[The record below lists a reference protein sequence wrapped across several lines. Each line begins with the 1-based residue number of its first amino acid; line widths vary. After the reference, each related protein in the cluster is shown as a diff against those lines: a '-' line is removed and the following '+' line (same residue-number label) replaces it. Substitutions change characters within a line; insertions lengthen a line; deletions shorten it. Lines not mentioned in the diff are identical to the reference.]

1 MDTISICGNSKN
13 TKKHSKRRQLEDI
26 TVNDNTIEETFPWL
40 LEFNKIVC
48 SSTGNRSYRHLERL
62 LLLYTQ
68 NVLSSVKASNV
79 KFNNTINLKNNINNI
94 LIFFHLYW
102 LDIKQEIVDHSS
114 YLNKMS
120 TLLSIYIDMETSRQ
134 DMETSR
140 QEIVKILAALYI
152 YLNNSEE
159 HIFRVLLRIK
169 HMTEK
174 YTQICNHIFM
184 KNFSNL
190 KIKTTS
196 LTDVAYIRYLL
207 AFKMWRNMEN
217 LSEEKR
223 EEIDKLAL
231 MLLGPRMPKLRD
243 ELSKFVPRPKN
254 QKNETLCLLKSNLFE
269 MYKHFLLFE
278 DEMDKHFLLLEDKMD
293 KYSLLLEDKIDNS
306 ADLQYTKVVYVGQNC
321 LKSQKH
327 PMSLLHR
334 SNPNRS
340 IPTSNQ
346 EVNKDFLNSLQND
359 NMPLSMN
366 GNKSLE
372 QTYLQKKERRN
383 LKSLKQEKKENPGE
397 PEVIDL
403 TEDDEIL
410 CETKRKKIKHNLD
423 KITKQDL
430 KIMKNKKY
438 INSIK
443 HSSGFM
449 ANVNTEK
456 SSNRDSKSTVEKVR
470 LKYKSIP
477 NNKISDST
485 ESYTS
490 ISNRLSLNNNHHI
503 NLQKSEHLNVIKNQM
518 NSTYPEFVKEN
529 ETQFDNSHYIK
540 SSMFVDRDIKEFNVT
555 TNVLKEN
562 KPENISSHMT
572 YMTADATGLYKN
584 IMMQSKETL
593 TSQEENVIPLLKDII
608 PLLNMCQNDIVDQ
621 HSFKQ
626 EIPISPNCNTTQ
638 NSYKCWETT
647 PRDIKYLRIQKLKSI
662 NDHNSQVTDYFITCH
677 QGNEYEECC
686 TKSDCKP
693 FVFPNSNDSTTQE
706 HNTFSDDKND
716 VKLSCNTKII
726 LPKYNLHQLHKYNI
740 LTNISDC
747 NAHYVAHHI
756 DDIVIMTCCNMHDE
770 KIMQCLYNS
779 NDMYTTFNKDQIV
792 ESSLNDQ
799 NVNLDNKRKYDYG
812 HGSKH
817 SETTITMIK
826 TQQERSDCGT
836 SMSND
841 QLHLSERFLFNIDS
855 IDMDSKEANEIMK
868 NCIND
873 SENISFLHNPIE
885 ILESLEN
892 VVSKETTDF
901 LLSSKQ
907 SPFELDNV
915 YTNTFL
921 RENHILCN
929 NQNNAINSNV
939 NPIAFHLNNIT
950 TNNTFL

>member
-1 MDTISICGNSKN
+1 MDTIFMCENSKN
-13 TKKHSKRRQLEDI
+13 TKERSKPQQPEDK
-26 TVNDNTIEETFPWL
+26 TVNDNNAIEEAFPWL

-62 LLLYTQ
+62 LLFYTQ

-79 KFNNTINLKNNINNI
+79 KCSDAINLKNNINNI

-102 LDIKQEIVDHSS
+102 LDIKQEIADHSL

-120 TLLSIYIDMETSRQ
+120 ALLSVYI

-140 QEIVKILAALYI
+140 QEIVKIFAALYI

-174 YTQICNHIFM
+174 YTQIYNHIFM
-184 KNFSNL
+184 KSFSNL

-196 LTDVAYIRYLL
+196 LTDVAYIRYLF
-207 AFKMWRNMEN
+207 AFKMWKKMEK
-217 LSEEKR
+217 LSDKK

-243 ELSKFVPRPKN
+243 ELLKFVPRPPKI
-254 QKNETLCLLKSNLFE
+254 QKNETLWLLRSNLFE
-269 MYKHFLLFE
+269 MHKHFLLFE

-306 ADLQYTKVVYVGQNC
+306 ADLQCTKVVSVDQNC
-321 LKSQKH
+321 LKSQKQ
-327 PMSLLHR
+327 MSLLHR
-334 SNPNRS
+334 SNSNRS
-340 IPTSNQ
+340 IPTSNR
-346 EVNKDFLNSLQND
+346 EVNKDYLNGLQND
-359 NMPLSMN
+359 NMPLGIN
-366 GNKSLE
+366 RNKSLK
-372 QTYLQKKERRN
+372 QTHLQKKKRSG
-383 LKSLKQEKKENPGE
+383 LKSLKEIKEKSGE
-397 PEVIDL
+397 PQVIDL
-403 TEDDEIL
+403 TGDDESVP
-410 CETKRKKIKHNLD
+410 CKIK
-423 KITKQDL
+423 
-430 KIMKNKKY
+430 
-438 INSIK
+438 
-443 HSSGFM
+443 
-449 ANVNTEK
+449 K
-456 SSNRDSKSTVEKVR
+456 SSNRDSKSTVEKVC
-470 LKYKSIP
+470 LEHKPIP
-477 NNKISDST
+477 NNKMSNST

-490 ISNRLSLNNNHHI
+490 ISNRPSLNNIYHENH
-503 NLQKSEHLNVIKNQM
+503 QKSGHLNVIKNQGNNM
-518 NSTYPEFVKEN
+518 YPEFVKEN
-529 ETQFDNSHYIK
+529 ETQFDYNSHYIK
-540 SSMFVDRDIKEFNVT
+540 SSMFVDQDIKEFNVT
-555 TNVLKEN
+555 TNVLKES
-562 KPENISSHMT
+562 KPENHHAISSHMT
-572 YMTADATGLYKN
+572 YMTGNATDLYNN
-584 IMMQSKETL
+584 IMTQSKETL
-593 TSQEENVIPLLKDII
+593 TSQEESVIPLLKDII
-608 PLLNMCQNDIVDQ
+608 PLLKLCQNDIVDQ

-626 EIPISPNCNTTQ
+626 EIPISTNCNTTQ
-638 NSYKCWETT
+638 KSYNICWETM

-662 NDHNSQVTDYFITCH
+662 NNHNSQVTDYFITCH
-677 QGNEYEECC
+677 QGNKYEDCC

-693 FVFPNSNDSTTQE
+693 FVFPNNNDSTAQE
-706 HNTFSDDKND
+706 HNTFTDNKND
-716 VKLSCNTKII
+716 VKLSCNTKIIYII
-726 LPKYNLHQLHKYNI
+726 LPKYNLHQLHKYNL

-756 DDIVIMTCCNMHDE
+756 DDIVIMTCCDMHAE

-779 NDMYTTFNKDQIV
+779 NDMYTTFTKDQIV
-792 ESSLNDQ
+792 GSSLNDQ

-817 SETTITMIK
+817 SETTITTIK
-826 TQQERSDCGT
+826 TQQERSDCDT

-841 QLHLSERFLFNIDS
+841 RLHLSERFLSNIDF

-892 VVSKETTDF
+892 IVSKETTDF

-915 YTNTFL
+915 HTNTFL
-921 RENHILCN
+921 REKDILCN

-950 TNNTFL
+950 TDNTFL

>member
-1 MDTISICGNSKN
+1 M
-13 TKKHSKRRQLEDI
+13 E
-26 TVNDNTIEETFPWL
+26 
-40 LEFNKIVC
+40 
-48 SSTGNRSYRHLERL
+48 GNRANKNRA
-62 LLLYTQ
+62 Q
-68 NVLSSVKASNV
+68 NALTYIK
-79 KFNNTINLKNNINNI
+79 
-94 LIFFHLYW
+94 IFFE
-102 LDIKQEIVDHSS
+102 DDPKKE
-114 YLNKMS
+114 
-120 TLLSIYIDMETSRQ
+120 
-134 DMETSR
+134 
-140 QEIVKILAALYI
+140 A
-152 YLNNSEE
+152 
-159 HIFRVLLRIK
+159 K
-169 HMTEK
+169 H
-174 YTQICNHIFM
+174 
-184 KNFSNL
+184 
-190 KIKTTS
+190 
-196 LTDVAYIRYLL
+196 
-207 AFKMWRNMEN
+207 
-217 LSEEKR
+217 
-223 EEIDKLAL
+223 
-231 MLLGPRMPKLRD
+231 
-243 ELSKFVPRPKN
+243 
-254 QKNETLCLLKSNLFE
+254 
-269 MYKHFLLFE
+269 
-278 DEMDKHFLLLEDKMD
+278 
-293 KYSLLLEDKIDNS
+293 SLLLKRVYTQDKCIYLLRS
-306 ADLQYTKVVYVGQNC
+306 TLISCIPIVLYSVYQNLFGFYLFAC
-321 LKSQKH
+321 VNLCICQTIITQIHEIIFFQKH

-340 IPTSNQ
+340 IPPSNQ
-346 EVNKDFLNSLQND
+346 EINKDFLNSLQND
-359 NMPLSMN
+359 NLPLSMN

-383 LKSLKQEKKENPGE
+383 LKSLKQKKKENPGE

-403 TEDDEIL
+403 TGDDEIL
-410 CETKRKKIKHNLD
+410 CETKRKKTKHNLD

-443 HSSGFM
+443 HSSGLM

-456 SSNRDSKSTVEKVR
+456 SSNRGSKSTIEKVR

-477 NNKISDST
+477 NKISDST

-490 ISNRLSLNNNHHI
+490 ISSRLSLNNVHHI

-529 ETQFDNSHYIK
+529 ETQFDNLHYIK
-540 SSMFVDRDIKEFNVT
+540 SSMFVDRDIKEFNIT
-555 TNVLKEN
+555 TNVLKES

-572 YMTADATGLYKN
+572 YMTADATGLYNN

-593 TSQEENVIPLLKDII
+593 SSQEENVIPLLKNII

-662 NDHNSQVTDYFITCH
+662 NNHNSQVTDYFITCH
-677 QGNEYEECC
+677 QGNKYEECC

-693 FVFPNSNDSTTQE
+693 FVFPNSNNSTAQE
-706 HNTFSDDKND
+706 HNTFSDDTND
-716 VKLSCNTKII
+716 IKLFCNTKII
-726 LPKYNLHQLHKYNI
+726 LPKYNLHQLHKYNL

-756 DDIVIMTCCNMHDE
+756 DDIVIMTCCSMHDE

-779 NDMYTTFNKDQIV
+779 NDMYTTFTKDQTV
-792 ESSLNDQ
+792 GSSLNDQ

-817 SETTITMIK
+817 SETTITTIK
-826 TQQERSDCGT
+826 TQQERSDYGT

-841 QLHLSERFLFNIDS
+841 HLHLSERFLFNIDS

-915 YTNTFL
+915 DTNTFL
-921 RENHILCN
+921 RENDILCN